1 MRMRAPTTP
10 RVAWRISMKTFVIGI
25 VTLVATMGV
34 ACSSNNDRPP
44 GGPSCQPSTS
54 PSSSSTSPCDECTQA
69 RCETMYR
76 SAVSDCSDYV
86 ACNCACAPN
95 DIGCHQGC
103 AGKISQAC
111 QNDIESA
118 QQCQR
123 QTCAA
128 ECGGGSG
135 SSGENNYVDA
145 GLD

>member
-1 MRMRAPTTP
+1 
-10 RVAWRISMKTFVIGI
+10 
-25 VTLVATMGV
+25 
-34 ACSSNNDRPP
+34 
-44 GGPSCQPSTS
+44 
-54 PSSSSTSPCDECTQA
+54 
-69 RCETMYR
+69 MYR